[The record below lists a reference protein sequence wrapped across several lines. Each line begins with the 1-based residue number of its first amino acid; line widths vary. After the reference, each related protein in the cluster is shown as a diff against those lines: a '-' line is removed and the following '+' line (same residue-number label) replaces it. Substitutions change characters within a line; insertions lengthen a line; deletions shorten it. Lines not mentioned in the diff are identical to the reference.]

1 MLSPRAFTSHKR
13 LALQQSEANARRP
26 VGLIREAMADAALI
40 PVIALFVLW
49 FGFILAVN
57 GPITSPECRP
67 PLKPLLDILTAAG
80 MCNVARLRKRP
91 PLPRSLP
98 GKNAR

>member
-1 MLSPRAFTSHKR
+1 MLSSRAFTSHKR

-26 VGLIREAMADAALI
+26 VGLIREAMADAALV

-57 GPITSPECRP
+57 GPIASPKYRRHLNRCSISSPPREC
-67 PLKPLLDILTAAG
+67 A
-80 MCNVARLRKRP
+80 M
-91 PLPRSLP
+91 
-98 GKNAR
+98 